1 MLCPHGTAVSSEQE
15 CRKAATSIQKQ
26 FDQAWNGPNDF
37 PGCLIAN
44 DGRDKVYWN
53 TSPSPSE
60 TANNPQ
66 YGAICIKN
74 AQPGDC
80 NTNNSS
86 TCLFPKIMAN
96 TNTKNLQ
103 KKFIQICGADCP

>member
-1 MLCPHGTAVSSEQE
+1 MEF
-15 CRKAATSIQKQ
+15 R
-26 FDQAWNGPNDF
+26 QAWTGNNDF

-74 AQPGDC
+74 AQPGDF
-80 NTNNSS
+80 NLNYTNAFLVALASLNVI
-86 TCLFPKIMAN
+86 LF
-96 TNTKNLQ
+96 TE
-103 KKFIQICGADCP
+103 

>member
-1 MLCPHGTAVSSEQE
+1 MCPNGTAVSSEEE
-15 CRKAATSIQKQ
+15 CRKAATTIQKQ
-26 FDQAWNGPNDF
+26 FDHAWNGPNDF

-74 AQPGDC
+74 AKPGDF
-80 NTNNSS
+80 NLIYTNAFLVALASLNVI
-86 TCLFPKIMAN
+86 LF
-96 TNTKNLQ
+96 TE
-103 KKFIQICGADCP
+103 